1 MVNQKQ
7 IINVLR
13 TIEDPTIKEG
23 SNGRINVYDLG
34 LIHEIIINKD
44 SYVKIIMT
52 LTSAVNSSIK
62 IMDSIGEA
70 VNNMEQVRGVKIDLT
85 FRPEWDPTCI
95 LQKGLK
101 ILGKKHPLY
110 IEAERLRSLKD
121 ISITDEAKN
130 KLLDLLEEEGYNEDD
145 YVRVYVTS
153 GGCSGLSYN
162 LDFANEADKE
172 EACYEDNG
180 IKILINKQSYPYI
193 HGTTLEYSGGLNG
206 RGFVFNNPNAT
217 KTCGCGDSF
226 SA

>member
-1 MVNQKQ
+1 M
-7 IINVLR
+7 
-13 TIEDPTIKEG
+13 
-23 SNGRINVYDLG
+23 
-34 LIHEIIINKD
+34 
-44 SYVKIIMT
+44 
-52 LTSAVNSSIK
+52 
-62 IMDSIGEA
+62 
-70 VNNMEQVRGVKIDLT
+70 
-85 FRPEWDPTCI
+85 
-95 LQKGLK
+95 
-101 ILGKKHPLY
+101 
-110 IEAERLRSLKD
+110 
-121 ISITDEAKN
+121 
-130 KLLDLLEEEGYNEDD
+130 LEEEGYNEDD